1 MLVSLLHNSVDAGD
15 GPDRRDV
22 LVQVDAVGAALR
34 RLGHRVE
41 ALACDL
47 DLARL
52 RRVLERASPDAVFN
66 LVESLDGR
74 DRLIALVPALVE
86 SLGLPLTGVPSLGLS
101 LSTGKLASKRALG
114 RAGIPVPPC
123 LGCRPRDPAF
133 PGEPDEGFAGRILVK
148 SVWEHGS
155 PGIDDATVLDGGRGL
170 AAALERLTAVFGGAC
185 FAEPYVEGREFNL
198 SLLASPAGPEVLPPA
213 EIRFVDF
220 PPGKPRI
227 VGFPAKWIPESFEY
241 RKTPR
246 SFDFEDGDGPL
257 LARLEELA
265 VASWEALDLAGYAR
279 VDFRVDEDG
288 RPFVLEVNANPC
300 LSPDAGFAAA
310 LERGGIAF
318 DAAVERLLDD
328 ALRRAGGPRVES
340 AVLTVR

>member
-22 LVQVDAVGAALR
+22 LDQVEAVGAALR
-34 RLGHRVE
+34 RLGHRPA

-52 RRVLERASPDAVFN
+52 RRELARTSPDAVFN
-66 LVESLDGR
+66 LVESLDGQ
-74 DRLIALVPALVE
+74 DRLIALVPSLVE
-86 SLGLPLTGVPSLGLS
+86 ALGLPLTGVPSLGLAA
-101 LSTGKLASKRALG
+101 STGKLASKRALE

-123 LGCRPRDPAF
+123 LGCWPRDPAF
-133 PGEPDEGFAGRILVK
+133 PADPDGFAGRVIVK

-155 PGIDDATVLDGGRGL
+155 PGIDDATVLDSSRGL
-170 AAALERLTAVFGGAC
+170 AAALERLAPRFGGSC

-198 SLLASPAGPEVLPPA
+198 SLLASPDGPEVLPPA

-220 PPGKPRI
+220 PQGKPRI
-227 VGFPAKWIPESFEY
+227 VGFPAKWMPESFEY
-241 RKTPR
+241 RNTPR
-246 SFDFEDGDGPL
+246 SFDFADADGPL

-279 VDFRVDEDG
+279 VDFRVDGDG

-300 LSPDAGFAAA
+300 LTPDAGFAAA
-310 LERGGIAF
+310 LERAGIPF

-328 ALRRAGGPRVES
+328 ALQRAGGPRVEAAVS
-340 AVLTVR
+340 ATR